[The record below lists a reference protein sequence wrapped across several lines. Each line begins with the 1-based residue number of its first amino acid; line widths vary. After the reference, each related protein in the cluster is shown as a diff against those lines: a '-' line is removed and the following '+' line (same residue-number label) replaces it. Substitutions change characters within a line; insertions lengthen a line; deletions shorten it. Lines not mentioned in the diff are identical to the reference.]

1 MEWKWSINESYEKSR
16 RRPQLQENANTNINT
31 ETSAFYQ
38 ALLSENDSWT
48 INEIPIGLE
57 TKMELNKRENVY
69 NKMGKI
75 LLVAFAI
82 IACIVAILLL
92 RKNSVSETPTPT
104 LSDAARRSI
113 FTIPPVPTTPPTP
126 YDATRAYALLTFSP
140 TIDSITPSMMDSV
153 LAKKADPAILKKA
166 GLSSLSMATLEC
178 YVFFTNTF
186 NGMTGSIEEQ
196 DLLSVWFLSILK
208 ELNPSLYRKCRYI
221 DSNVSYKIIFIP
233 GEFFDEVQTYWTQRY
248 YPIPQRSIF
257 FLRNYGIQP
266 GLNDDSID
274 TTVVQTLDDFVK
286 RVSTYLFFNLGMLM
300 RRDSY
305 EKWKLSCK

>member
-1 MEWKWSINESYEKSR
+1 
-16 RRPQLQENANTNINT
+16 
-31 ETSAFYQ
+31 
-38 ALLSENDSWT
+38 
-48 INEIPIGLE
+48 
-57 TKMELNKRENVY
+57 
-69 NKMGKI
+69 MGKI